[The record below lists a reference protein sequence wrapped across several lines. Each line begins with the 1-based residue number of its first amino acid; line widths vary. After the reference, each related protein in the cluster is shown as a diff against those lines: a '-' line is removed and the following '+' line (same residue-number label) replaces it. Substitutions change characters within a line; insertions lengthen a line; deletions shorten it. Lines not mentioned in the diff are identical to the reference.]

1 MSVKQIPLEGFYH
14 HTPDDEMVRNSFVEI
29 TLPEPP
35 PKRSGKSRVVR
46 VMRWKV
52 SLLAPVSL
60 GMKGVCSTLGF
71 KDYMFEAAKTLASRT
86 KIKDPAYAC
95 YYGLVDMRGRPI
107 HPRSRPEV
115 AREID
120 VGDWPDFRQCS
131 CPDCVARFGGE
142 KEPGVVILPPIESL
156 PTREERLP
164 FRAIPV
170 PNPDEVPAIVRW
182 RNLEP
187 RYAEVPVI
195 ESQKEKEK

>member
-1 MSVKQIPLEGFYH
+1 
-14 HTPDDEMVRNSFVEI
+14 
-29 TLPEPP
+29 
-35 PKRSGKSRVVR
+35 
-46 VMRWKV
+46 MRWKV

-71 KDYMFEAAKTLASRT
+71 QDYMFEAAKTLAAKT
-86 KIKDPAYAC
+86 EIQDPAYAC

-107 HPRSRPEV
+107 HPRSRSEV

-142 KEPGVVILPPIESL
+142 KEAGVVILPPIEKL
-156 PTREERLP
+156 EGGVDRLP
-164 FRAIPV
+164 FRAVPV
-170 PNPDEVPAIVRW
+170 SSTEIPAIVRW

-187 RYAEVPVI
+187 RDVEVSTLD
-195 ESQKEKEK
+195 SQKDKEK